1 MTSFC
6 DVIEFFKQKSLMA
19 AIIFNGCNNRAK
31 PCVSDGVECFYFNFF
46 YRLAV
51 ILMQVENWLVKACI
65 IQPFKLIL
73 KLLRQNLKS
82 IFVNKQDYL
91 ASKKRVKNVKKK

>member
-1 MTSFC
+1 
-6 DVIEFFKQKSLMA
+6 MA
-19 AIIFNGCNNRAK
+19 AIIELNRAYQTGLN
-31 PCVSDGVECFYFNFF
+31 VFILIFF

-91 ASKKRVKNVKKK
+91 ASKKTVKNVKKK